1 MLMFHFAGIYKE
13 HCLNRIIFE
22 TYRSS
27 TGDPSIDPLNELSK
41 DQLEKEQ
48 F

>member
-1 MLMFHFAGIYKE
+1 MLIIHFAGIYKE
-13 HCLNRIIFE
+13 WNLNRIIFE
-22 TYRSS
+22 TYRST
-27 TGDPSIDPLNELSK
+27 TGDPSIDPLNEVSK